1 MTQAVLKDTMV
12 NTHKTVGDGCWIL
25 GVELKDI
32 MFNTYKTVGD
42 GCWVLGVDLKDIMF
56 NTLKTALLQ
65 LFRPSFPFHSTC
77 QNVLT
82 ACQVR
87 IFLMKKNIFLHEEK
101 YFSS

>member
-1 MTQAVLKDTMV
+1 MAQAVLKDTMV
-12 NTHKTVGDGCWIL
+12 NTHKTMGDGCWIL
-25 GVELKDI
+25 GVELKNTV
-32 MFNTYKTVGD
+32 FNPP
-42 GCWVLGVDLKDIMF
+42 
-56 NTLKTALLQ
+56 KTALLQ

-87 IFLMKKNIFLHEEK
+87 IFFMKKNIFLHEEK

>member
-1 MTQAVLKDTMV
+1 MIQAVLKDTMV
-12 NTHKTVGDGCWIL
+12 NISKTTDDGCWRL
-25 GVELKDI
+25 GIE
-32 MFNTYKTVGD
+32 
-42 GCWVLGVDLKDIMF
+42 LKDIMF

-87 IFLMKKNIFLHEEK
+87 IFFMKKNISHREEK
-101 YFSS
+101 CFSS

>member
-1 MTQAVLKDTMV
+1 MIQAVLKDTMV
-12 NTHKTVGDGCWIL
+12 NISKTTGDGCWIL
-25 GVELKDI
+25 GV
-32 MFNTYKTVGD
+32 N
-42 GCWVLGVDLKDIMF
+42 LKDIMF

-87 IFLMKKNIFLHEEK
+87 IIFMKKNIFLHENN
-101 YFSS
+101 YFFS

>member
-1 MTQAVLKDTMV
+1 MIQAVLKDTMV
-12 NTHKTVGDGCWIL
+12 NTHKTMGDGCWIL
-25 GVELKDI
+25 GVELKNTV
-32 MFNTYKTVGD
+32 FNPP
-42 GCWVLGVDLKDIMF
+42 
-56 NTLKTALLQ
+56 KTALLQ

-87 IFLMKKNIFLHEEK
+87 IFFMKINIFLHEKK

>member
-1 MTQAVLKDTMV
+1 MIQAVLKDTMV
-12 NTHKTVGDGCWIL
+12 NISKTTGDGCWRL

-42 GCWVLGVDLKDIMF
+42 GCWVLGVELKNTVF
-56 NTLKTALLQ
+56 NPPKTALLQ

-77 QNVLT
+77 QNIQT
-82 ACQVR
+82 ASQVR
-87 IFLMKKNIFLHEEK
+87 IIFMKKNISHHEEK

>member
-12 NTHKTVGDGCWIL
+12 NTHKTMGDGCWIL
-25 GVELKDI
+25 GVELKNTV
-32 MFNTYKTVGD
+32 FNPP
-42 GCWVLGVDLKDIMF
+42 
-56 NTLKTALLQ
+56 KTALLQ

-87 IFLMKKNIFLHEEK
+87 IFFMKKNIFLHEK
-101 YFSS
+101 NYFFS

>member
-1 MTQAVLKDTMV
+1 MAQAVLKDTMV
-12 NTHKTVGDGCWIL
+12 NISKTTGDGCWRL
-25 GVELKDI
+25 GVDLKDI

-87 IFLMKKNIFLHEEK
+87 IIFMKKNIFLHEEK

>member
-1 MTQAVLKDTMV
+1 MIQAVLKDTMV
-12 NTHKTVGDGCWIL
+12 NISKTTGDGCCVL

-65 LFRPSFPFHSTC
+65 LFRPSFSFHSTC
-77 QNVLT
+77 QNIQT
-82 ACQVR
+82 ASQVR
-87 IFLMKKNIFLHEEK
+87 FFFHEKK

>member
-1 MTQAVLKDTMV
+1 MIQAVLKDTMV
-12 NTHKTVGDGCWIL
+12 NTHKTMGDGCWIL
-25 GVELKDI
+25 GVELKNTV
-32 MFNTYKTVGD
+32 FNPP
-42 GCWVLGVDLKDIMF
+42 
-56 NTLKTALLQ
+56 KTALLQ

-87 IFLMKKNIFLHEEK
+87 IFFMKKNIFLHEEK

>member
-1 MTQAVLKDTMV
+1 MIQAVLKDTMV
-12 NTHKTVGDGCWIL
+12 KISKTTGDWCWEI
-25 GVELKDI
+25 
-32 MFNTYKTVGD
+32 
-42 GCWVLGVDLKDIMF
+42 GVDLKDIMF

-87 IFLMKKNIFLHEEK
+87 IFFMKKNIFLHEEK

>member
-1 MTQAVLKDTMV
+1 MIQAVLKDTMV
-12 NTHKTVGDGCWIL
+12 NISKTMGDGCWRL
-25 GVELKDI
+25 GIE
-32 MFNTYKTVGD
+32 
-42 GCWVLGVDLKDIMF
+42 LKDIMF

-87 IFLMKKNIFLHEEK
+87 IIFMKKNIFLHEEK

>member
-1 MTQAVLKDTMV
+1 MIQAVLKDTMV
-12 NTHKTVGDGCWIL
+12 NISKTTGDGCWRL
-25 GVELKDI
+25 GIELK
-32 MFNTYKTVGD
+32 N
-42 GCWVLGVDLKDIMF
+42 IMF

-87 IFLMKKNIFLHEEK
+87 IFFMKKNIFLHEEK
-101 YFSS
+101 CFSS